1 MRATKLCY
9 FVMFLQFYSYG
20 MLGYSTYDLIN
31 DNYLS
36 DVPLFVIPL
45 VFTYL
50 FEKIYEG
57 HNGHYSK
64 KVQEIELKNIQSL
77 NTYLIVVMIILVLTA
92 YNQIDILKT
101 FRYTV
106 SNFWIYAL
114 SAIPTSL
121 LLIYVYRFSLTKL
134 NEEKD

>member
-1 MRATKLCY
+1 
-9 FVMFLQFYSYG
+9 MFLQFYSYG
-20 MLGYSTYDLIN
+20 ILGYSTYDLIN

-92 YNQIDILKT
+92 YNQIDILKP

-114 SAIPTSL
+114 SVIPTSL
-121 LLIYVYRFSLTKL
+121 LFIYVYRFSLTKL

>member
-9 FVMFLQFYSYG
+9 FVMFLQFYSYS

-121 LLIYVYRFSLTKL
+121 LLIYIYKFSLTKL